1 MLDKNEIIK
10 KYKSKIKILKKHNNF
25 YFNQD
30 NPKISD
36 AEFDELKKVYLSL
49 KISMIF

>member
-1 MLDKNEIIK
+1 MVDKNEIIK

-36 AEFDELKKVYLSL
+36 AEFDELKKS
-49 KISMIF
+49 IFQLENKYDF